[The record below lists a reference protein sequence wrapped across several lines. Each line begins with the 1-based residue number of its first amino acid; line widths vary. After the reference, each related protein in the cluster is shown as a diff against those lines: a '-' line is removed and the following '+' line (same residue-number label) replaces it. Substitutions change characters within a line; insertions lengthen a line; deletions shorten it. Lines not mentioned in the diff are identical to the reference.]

1 MAKFYVIA
9 GATRFVIKEVEAD
22 SRGQAEEIAYRTD
35 PEEWE
40 KSVMSDN
47 YEHMETIYK
56 NQESWYV
63 HNIEEALNECA
74 T

>member
-9 GATRFVIKEVEAD
+9 GATRFMIKEVEAH
-22 SRGQAEEIAYRTD
+22 SRGEAEAIAYRTD
-35 PEEWE
+35 PAHWE
-40 KSVMSDN
+40 KSSMSDN

-63 HNIEEALNECA
+63 HDIHEEVA
-74 T
+74 